1 MRGKE
6 DDEGRGE
13 WVPPLFR
20 GHGLANITSEERKKE
35 LNFEMVTPREHI
47 L

>member
-1 MRGKE
+1 MMKG
-6 DDEGRGE
+6 GGNG
-13 WVPPLFR
+13 FR

>member
-1 MRGKE
+1 MGSEAMGWLILQVKKE
-6 DDEGRGE
+6 
-13 WVPPLFR
+13 
-20 GHGLANITSEERKKE
+20 KKE